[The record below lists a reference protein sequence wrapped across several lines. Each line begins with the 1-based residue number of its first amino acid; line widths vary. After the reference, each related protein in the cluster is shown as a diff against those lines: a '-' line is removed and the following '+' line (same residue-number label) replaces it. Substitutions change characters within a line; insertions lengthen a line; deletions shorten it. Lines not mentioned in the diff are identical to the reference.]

1 MFDFLS
7 RRPSFLSRRP
17 SLRVTAALLTATAIV
32 GTVFGLRASGALPEL
47 AGHRA
52 AHAEISS
59 VADAVVCQPGTGT
72 GTVVD
77 PGTGTVGLGG
87 TGSVNCPGGSGT
99 SGGAQIGGYTAEQC
113 WLATTSEEAFKEFMK
128 NWISNNAQRWATE
141 LQNQGVSPAPAP
153 TDQRVDDA
161 FSKMEQSFY
170 DSTSAFAQAL
180 SSAAQSD
187 NERVS
192 DCSASDDGLE
202 PDWMDEAF
210 GQAVDLQNETPWWL
224 EQAEQALVQAVA
236 QIACDNGGGNC

>member
-1 MFDFLS
+1 MFDFFS
-7 RRPSFLSRRP
+7 RRPSLLPRRP

-32 GTVFGLRASGALPEL
+32 GTGVGLKTSGALPEL
-47 AGHRA
+47 TGHRA
-52 AHAEISS
+52 ATAKISS
-59 VADAVVCQPGTGT
+59 VADAVACRPGT

-87 TGSVNCPGGSGT
+87 TGVANCPGGSGT
-99 SGGAQIGGYTAEQC
+99 SAGAPIGGYTAEQC

-141 LQNQGVSPAPAP
+141 LQNQGVNPAPAP

-161 FSKMEQSFY
+161 FTKMEQSFY

-180 SSAAQSD
+180 GSAAQSD

-192 DCSASDDGLE
+192 DCNASDDGLE
-202 PDWMDEAF
+202 PNWMDEAF

-236 QIACDNGGGNC
+236 QIACDNGGGIC